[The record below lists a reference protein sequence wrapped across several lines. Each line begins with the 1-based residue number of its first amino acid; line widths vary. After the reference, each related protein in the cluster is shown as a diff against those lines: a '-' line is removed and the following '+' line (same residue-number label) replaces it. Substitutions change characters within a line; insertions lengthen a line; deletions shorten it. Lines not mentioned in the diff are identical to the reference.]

1 MTARPVTL
9 ILAAGLLILI
19 GLSGMAAGGD
29 LLATAKSGVEVAA
42 DVKFAALALGTTIG
56 TYGFAASL
64 AGVGLVLFR
73 RWAWR
78 LGLVLVIIGLILLAV
93 AVVAAGPDRVFVF
106 GLAIWGATLA
116 CLVATSTRDAVAKYQ
131 IANHLNVTGSLSP
144 DTIQSLGVIQP
155 TAS

>member
-1 MTARPVTL
+1 MTARPISL

-29 LLATAKSGVEVAA
+29 LLATAKSGAEVAS

-56 TYGFAASL
+56 SYGFAASL
-64 AGVGLVLFR
+64 AGVGLVLLR

-78 LGLVLVIIGLILLAV
+78 LGLVLVIIGLALLAV
-93 AVVAAGPDRVFVF
+93 AIVAAGPDQVFVF

-116 CLVATSTRDAVAKYQ
+116 CLVARATRDAVAGPVK
-131 IANHLNVTGSLSP
+131 P
-144 DTIQSLGVIQP
+144 
-155 TAS
+155 